1 MGAEAK
7 PTCPNCRRLQAQLDV
22 QHAQLETQRAQ
33 LDTLRTQ
40 LDVLQ
45 HTMGQL
51 QAQLAA
57 ARKDSSTSSKP
68 PSSDIVKPPKP
79 PPPTGQDKR
88 RIGGQP
94 GHPKHER
101 IAFPPESVNGG
112 FFDYRSDTCPACG
125 HDLQA
130 TTAAPRVVQQIDI
143 NEVPLRIEEHRVE
156 AEWCPH
162 CQKVCYA
169 PLPSPI
175 ERGGLVGSRLTTLI
189 AFLKGACH
197 ASFSTIRKFLRDV
210 VQVTISRGQLVK
222 IIGKASQALEQ
233 PYEELLEH
241 LPTEARLN
249 IDETGHRQNGDRMWT
264 WCFRASLYTLFK
276 IDPTRS
282 GDVLIEVLGTEFN
295 GVLGCDY
302 FSAYRRYQR
311 EFGVLLQFCLAH
323 LIRDV
328 KFLTTLPDP
337 RERSYGE
344 RLREALRRLF
354 AVIHRREQLSAE
366 DFQSQLEVA
375 RAEVLRCGTQ
385 EVPETQHS
393 RNLAKRLEKHGT
405 SYFRFLTEPG
415 VEPTNNLAEQAIR
428 FVVLD
433 RLVTQGTRSA
443 AGNRWCE
450 RIWTVIATCTQQ
462 GRSVF
467 DYLSAAVEAWFHRT
481 EAPSLLPRES

>member
-1 MGAEAK
+1 MGTEA
-7 PTCPNCRRLQAQLDV
+7 TASCPNCQRLQAQLDAV
-22 QHAQLETQRAQ
+22 QAQLKA
-33 LDTLRTQ
+33 
-40 LDVLQ
+40 LQ
-45 HTMGQL
+45 VAFAQL

-79 PPPTGQDKR
+79 PPPKGQDKR
-88 RIGGQP
+88 RIGGRP

-101 IAFPPESVNGG
+101 VLFPPEQVNGG
-112 FFDYRSDTCPACG
+112 SHDYVLDLCPTCG
-125 HDLQA
+125 HGLQPN
-130 TTAAPRVVQQIDI
+130 TTAPRVVQQVEIH
-143 NEVPLRIEEHRVE
+143 EVPLSIEEHCSHPG
-156 AEWCPH
+156 WCPH
-162 CQKVCYA
+162 CQKLRHA
-169 PLPSPI
+169 SLPLTI
-175 ERGGLVGSRLTTLI
+175 ERGGLVGPRLTTLI
-189 AFLKGACH
+189 AYLKGACH

-210 VQVTISRGQLVK
+210 VQVTLSRGQLAK
-222 IIGKASQALEQ
+222 IIGKVSGALER
-233 PYEELLEH
+233 PYAELLED
-241 LPTEARLN
+241 LPAQARLN
-249 IDETGHRQNGDRMWT
+249 IDETGHQQNAARMWT
-264 WCFRASLYTLFK
+264 WCFRAGLYTLFK

-282 GDVLIEVLGTEFN
+282 GDVLIEVLGKEFN

-302 FSAYRRYQR
+302 FSAYRRYRR

-328 KFLTTLPDP
+328 KFLTTLADA
-337 RERSYGE
+337 RDRAYGE

-354 AVIHRREQLSAE
+354 AVIHRREHLSPQAFQDQLKA
-366 DFQSQLEVA
+366 A

-385 EVPETQHS
+385 GVPETKPS
-393 RNLAKRLEKHGT
+393 RNLAKRFEVHGE

-433 RLVTQGTRSA
+433 RLVTQGTRSE

-450 RIWTVIATCTQQ
+450 RIWTVIATCEQQ

-467 DYLSAAVEAWFHRT
+467 DDLETAVEAWFHRT
-481 EAPSLLPRES
+481 EAPSLLPSEC